1 LTPRDEYSSFEVS
14 FVHETCSKVDWHA
27 RCFGRAA
34 IDREIQHM
42 TEHRTSIESVSPFR
56 RSREVG
62 KATEAVV
69 TGAAPEW
76 LQGELVRTCPA
87 VFEGSHWRA
96 RHWFDGLGMIYAFRV
111 GASSI
116 AFQSR
121 LLESEAASEIAGGP
135 TRLGSFGTSTGRTWW
150 QRIVQPIQRITDNT
164 NVNIVKMGEDLV
176 ALTEGDRQL
185 RIDARSLR
193 ALGPVSY
200 PHDELVGAVA
210 GAHPHFD
217 FGREQVVNF
226 ATKFGASG
234 VVSIYEHGG
243 NERSR
248 KLVGSWRTRRV
259 PYIHSFG
266 LTKMHAIIVA
276 HPFVVE
282 PLDMLWSNRGFIDHF
297 AWRPQDGTRLVVID
311 RGSGATTEY
320 ETDPLFVF
328 HTVNAFERDGDTVLD
343 LLAYPSVD
351 IMNDL
356 RVDRMVEQL
365 PDLRPSLVRVVMR
378 PGRRR
383 AERET
388 LSDAGFEFPST
399 NYRRVNG
406 GDYRFVW
413 GAADGPRP
421 DGSYASSIVK
431 VDVRTGAFSAFS
443 DGERVYG
450 EPVFVAR
457 PGGGDEDDGVLLSV
471 GTSQRADTS
480 ALAIIDA
487 KTMALVASAEVPN
500 AIPLGFHGSF
510 IRQHG

>member
-1 LTPRDEYSSFEVS
+1 VNALIP
-14 FVHETCSKVDWHA
+14 KA
-27 RCFGRAA
+27 R
-34 IDREIQHM
+34 
-42 TEHRTSIESVSPFR
+42 TIESISPFR
-56 RSREVG
+56 RSPEEREG
-62 KATEAVV
+62 LAAVV
-69 TGAAPEW
+69 KGAPPDW

-87 VFEGSHWRA
+87 VFEASHWRA
-96 RHWFDGLGMIYAFRV
+96 SHWFDGLGMIYTFRI
-111 GASSI
+111 GKSSV

-135 TRLGSFGTSTGRTWW
+135 TRLASFGTSTGRNWW
-150 QRIVQPIQRITDNT
+150 QRLVQPIQRITDNT

-185 RIDARSLR
+185 RVDARSLR
-193 ALGPVSY
+193 SLGPVSY
-200 PHDELVGAVA
+200 TRDELGGAIA

-217 FGREQVVNF
+217 FERGQVVNF

-234 VVSIYEHGG
+234 IVSIYEHGSAA
-243 NERSR
+243 RTR
-248 KLVGSWRTRRV
+248 RVVGSWRTRRV

-266 LTKMHAIIVA
+266 LTKANAIIIA

-282 PLDMLWSNRGFIDHF
+282 PFDMLWSNRGFIDHF
-297 AWRPQDGTRLVVID
+297 AWRPQDGTHLVVMN
-311 RGSGATTEY
+311 RATGALTEY

-328 HTVNAFERDGDTVLD
+328 HTVNAFERNGETVLD
-343 LLAYPSVD
+343 VMAYPTAAIVD
-351 IMNDL
+351 EM
-356 RVDRMVEQL
+356 RVDQMVEQL
-365 PDLRPSLVRVVMR
+365 PDLRPSLVRLVMR

-383 AERET
+383 AEREK

-413 GAADGPRP
+413 GAADGPQP
-421 DGSYASSIVK
+421 DDSYASSVVK
-431 VDVRTGAFSAFS
+431 VDVRTGASSAFS
-443 DGERVYG
+443 DRDRIYG

-457 PGGGDEDDGVLLSV
+457 PGGEGEDDGVLLAV
-471 GTSQRADTS
+471 GTSQRGETS

-487 KTMALVASAEVPN
+487 KTMALLASAEVPD

-510 IRQHG
+510 IRNNG